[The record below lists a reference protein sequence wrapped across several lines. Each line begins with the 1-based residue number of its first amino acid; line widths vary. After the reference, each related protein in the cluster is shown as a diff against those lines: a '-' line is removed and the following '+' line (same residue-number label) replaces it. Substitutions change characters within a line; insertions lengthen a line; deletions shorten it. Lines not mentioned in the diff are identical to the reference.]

1 MLFLYKLYPWKSI
14 TFGKNP
20 IGWKWVNMLG
30 YGNILLW
37 LGQLSALTWALF
49 LLPFPTILYQYYRRC
64 WGVRCQYAIETYPPE
79 MKGIHDA
86 CWNICHVGDD
96 VVFALY
102 ERLKLREESGVKFC
116 LRFSFYYK
124 MFCHDENVL
133 SCWCLCKVTDF
144 LFIFSSLRFRYQA

>member
-1 MLFLYKLYPWKSI
+1 M
-14 TFGKNP
+14 
-20 IGWKWVNMLG
+20 
-30 YGNILLW
+30 
-37 LGQLSALTWALF
+37 
-49 LLPFPTILYQYYRRC
+49 

-96 VVFALY
+96 VAFSLY

-144 LFIFSSLRFRYQA
+144 SKKITSKKAKNSRMMLFSDSTKPNQLFLYINRQPVVEWFKEQWNNLRLHLSPQRKGLRL